1 MSIINSVRD
10 ASIMSIMYSQ
20 IHRLSTKNQ
29 ENEEKGSGQAF
40 CPLLKHS
47 GENQEEQRLVKFYY
61 FAFLL
66 KI

>member
-1 MSIINSVRD
+1 MSIINSVCD
-10 ASIMSIMYSQ
+10 VSIMSIMYSQ

-29 ENEEKGSGQAF
+29 ENEKKGSGQAF